1 MLGLLGMVARLGSNN
16 ILNKHGIH
24 VLLSGNP
31 SSKSWF
37 LKVRLLSLNYNL
49 PDPLLVLQSP
59 PSNAYWKSLCKS
71 RVVDWFEKKLRGEAE
86 LLPSIPYFKAHYMSL
101 FSPHPIWTHAKSPY
115 EVSKAVIACRMLSG
129 RYRTD
134 RLTRHWTPD
143 NPQGIC
149 RLSGCSNQEGTLTH
163 ILLYCPALS
172 ESRLGM
178 IKLWSNFMV
187 SRQALLPIIHF
198 YTILQ
203 PDLMIHLLLDPT
215 SLPLVISIQKTDPE
229 TFQHCLYLA
238 RTWCFSTHIARTRLL
253 KQQNL

>member
-1 MLGLLGMVARLGSNN
+1 
-16 ILNKHGIH
+16 
-24 VLLSGNP
+24 
-31 SSKSWF
+31 
-37 LKVRLLSLNYNL
+37 
-49 PDPLLVLQSP
+49 
-59 PSNAYWKSLCKS
+59 
-71 RVVDWFEKKLRGEAE
+71 
-86 LLPSIPYFKAHYMSL
+86 MSL

-203 PDLMIHLLLDPT
+203 PDSMIHFLLFPI
-215 SLPLVISIQKTDPE
+215 SLPLVIRRLTQKLSITACTLQEHGASPPTLPGPG
-229 TFQHCLYLA
+229 FSNS
-238 RTWCFSTHIARTRLL
+238 RTYNFTR
-253 KQQNL
+253 